1 MLYYIDAQSLH
12 ESGMTVVKDDHSRP
26 AFILNG
32 RHGLANDSFNL
43 HTISGQDLG
52 EIRQKAMGMSPR
64 YDLVLDGRK
73 AGSVKKMLGVWHEFV
88 FVTDL
93 NWIIFGNLLANE
105 YRIYHGVKT
114 VTTIAAVGAATSTTF
129 KIDILDPRNVHAGL
143 LVAAVLDRWRFVHLT
158 NPLTRGSLA
167 YGTEG

>member
-1 MLYYIDAQSLH
+1 
-12 ESGMTVVKDDHSRP
+12 
-26 AFILNG
+26 
-32 RHGLANDSFNL
+32 
-43 HTISGQDLG
+43 
-52 EIRQKAMGMSPR
+52 MGMSPR
-64 YDLVLDGRK
+64 YDLTLDGQK

-93 NWIIFGNLLANE
+93 NWLIFGNLLANE
-105 YRIYHGVKT
+105 YHIYHGVKT

-167 YGTEG
+167 YTSALKRGSSWPQARTDSQNHFNHQHKKKADPLRVCLFHA